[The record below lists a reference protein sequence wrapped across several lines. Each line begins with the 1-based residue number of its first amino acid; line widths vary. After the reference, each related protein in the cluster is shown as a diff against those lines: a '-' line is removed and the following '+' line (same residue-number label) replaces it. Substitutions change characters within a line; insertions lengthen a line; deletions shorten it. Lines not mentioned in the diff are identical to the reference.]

1 MTTRSLTLGALAA
14 LALCARQAWGSN
26 PGTDTRAQSDATA
39 SGSTT
44 ICEGGTNPGATCS
57 FSGDCTGGTCTGVA
71 NVRVA
76 ARGLLTIIADTK
88 PAGVGWA
95 STALPG
101 TCTNPNKSAGT
112 IGSCETKDNAVLTM
126 LLEFSLNGKKYT
138 FAESFTRLP
147 DGVPC
152 DPNAAPCDF
161 LIPNWTIGLGSG
173 AGWNQPAVE
182 STLAERSLSSP
193 QVVQIRWGGLPPA
206 AESAVGAVL
215 GRTGNQRVALSR
227 TDDVPI
233 CTDTTP
239 CKLSAT
245 NPRFSDHSDGT
256 DALATV
262 RRFKVD
268 IAVIGP

>member
-1 MTTRSLTLGALAA
+1 MKRTLYQSAMAA
-14 LALCARQAWGSN
+14 LALCAGTASASN

-57 FSGDCTGGTCTGVA
+57 FSGDCTGGGTCTGIA

-88 PAGVGWA
+88 PVGVGWA
-95 STALPG
+95 STSLPG

-112 IGSCETKDNAVLTM
+112 VGSCETKDNAVLTL
-126 LLEFSLNGKKYT
+126 LLEFTLNGKKYT

-147 DGVPC
+147 DGQPC
-152 DPNAAPCDF
+152 GTGSCDA
-161 LIPNWTIGLGSG
+161 LIPNWPIGLGSG

-182 STLAERSLSSP
+182 STVAERSLSGT

-215 GRTGNQRVALSR
+215 GRTGNQRVVLSR

-268 IAVIGP
+268 IAVVGP